1 MNKFINSKILNGL
14 VIFGIVITVIALLF
28 TPLVLTAFFKTQG
41 VYNSNLP
48 MIISVAIYIC
58 AIPYL
63 VALVYLKKLC
73 KLIGSKD
80 AFSRN
85 IPRIINWIGI
95 SAFSEVVLFNFV
107 NIGLYY
113 FYGLYFY
120 ALTVFSCI
128 IVTFVSAI
136 IGFFAL
142 VSSNLFNRVIEIK
155 EENDATI

>member
-1 MNKFINSKILNGL
+1 MNNIKSSKILNLL
-14 VIFGIVITVIALLF
+14 VIFGIAITVLVLIF
-28 TPLVLTAFFKTQG
+28 TPLVLTAFFKTQE

-48 MIISVAIYIC
+48 TVISISIYIC

-73 KLIGSKD
+73 NLMGSSD
-80 AFSRN
+80 AFSRK
-85 IPRIINWIGI
+85 IPKVIKWIGI
-95 SAFSEVVLFNFV
+95 SAFSEVILFNLV

-120 ALTVFSCI
+120 ALTVLSCT
-128 IVTFVSAI
+128 IVTFISIV
-136 IGFFAL
+136 IGFFAF
-142 VSSNLFNRVIEIK
+142 VSSGLFNRVIEIK

>member
-1 MNKFINSKILNGL
+1 MNKNRNSKILNGL
-14 VIFGIVITVIALLF
+14 VIFGIVLTVIALLF
-28 TPLVLTAFFKTQG
+28 TPLGLTAFFKTQG

-48 MIISVAIYIC
+48 SLFSGVIYIC

-73 KLIGSKD
+73 KLMGSSD
-80 AFSRN
+80 AFSRK
-85 IPRIINWIGI
+85 IPKVIKWIGI
-95 SAFSEVVLFNFV
+95 SAFSEIIIFNLV

-113 FYGLYFY
+113 CYGLYFY

-128 IVTFVSAI
+128 IVTFVSAT
-136 IGFFAL
+136 IGFFAF